1 MEEDTGG
8 FGMARYLVGENAN
21 NFGDTLKLI
30 SDGDMIELDEHYTV
44 EVPQNQAYA
53 IGRSITIEGNSRVEN
68 GTTYINN
75 TFLGKLYITNGA
87 YVKIKNLWIKTN
99 GDRNAVSVDR
109 NASLE
114 LENCVLENDFAEN
127 SKVLLYA
134 NNAAKVILKDVWTF
148 LLEGEYNWIKFVNSR
163 VEIYKSQLNSGVW
176 IEKSKAVIENTS
188 VKYTGNCLNLR
199 WADVEL
205 KCAKIEGGGTQ
216 CEKRYPAIY
225 AENSQIVSQSSY
237 IMQEEYNKSV
247 GLEKNVNFSSSNDEI
262 SSISAWGSRI
272 FLKDTRLNIGMYLQ
286 QASYA
291 VAKGTLQFL
300 REYDEKIDF
309 LVEADSV
316 FLCENAEFMH
326 IEQANPNCRV
336 LRNSL
341 LKIQHVTA
349 KNGDI
354 ANFTY
359 EVDKDSEFIRPM
371 EPLEKSSE
379 VNEKETE
386 GEKQTPLEEL
396 ESLIGLKKVKEEIK
410 KMLRFV
416 EFNKKRIAQGLPAQ
430 QQSLHSVF
438 MGNPGTGKTMVARL
452 MGKILFE
459 HGVLPGK
466 EFIFIEAKESDL
478 VSSNV
483 GGTAEQTSAL
493 LEKARGGI
501 LFIDE
506 AYTLDKKGAN
516 VNFGQEAINTILKY
530 MEDYRNEIMIIFAG
544 YTKEMECFLK
554 TNPGLKSRVP
564 NIFEFEDYSEEE
576 ILQLGEKNIQDNQ
589 YILEDID
596 YYEKNLAKAYGAS
609 LDKSN
614 GRWVRNFNE
623 KLFRAMANRSFEED
637 EVDVVTIKNRD
648 IDEVLQSSK
657 FNAKYQKA
665 GALEELHHLVGIEN
679 VKQKVQEFID
689 LAQLNKKREEQGQRN
704 ADFTLH
710 SLFLGNPGTGKT
722 TVARIIGNVLYE
734 KGVIRGNKCIE
745 VSRSD
750 LVAGFVG
757 QTAIKT
763 REVLESALGG
773 VLFIDEAYTLSSG
786 GSNDFG
792 QEAINE
798 ILKFMEDHRR
808 DIVIIFAGY
817 SDEMKAFLRTNS
829 GLTSRI
835 PNIFHFED
843 YTPDEIVKIGLLGL
857 QEQGYL
863 VDVEEYSDAVKEA
876 YHITN
881 DHSNGRW
888 IRNFNERLIRYMS
901 SRVSRDRNSD
911 VNTITIEDIR
921 RIQNSTF

>member
-1 MEEDTGG
+1 M
-8 FGMARYLVGENAN
+8 
-21 NFGDTLKLI
+21 
-30 SDGDMIELDEHYTV
+30 
-44 EVPQNQAYA
+44 
-53 IGRSITIEGNSRVEN
+53 
-68 GTTYINN
+68 
-75 TFLGKLYITNGA
+75 
-87 YVKIKNLWIKTN
+87 
-99 GDRNAVSVDR
+99 
-109 NASLE
+109 
-114 LENCVLENDFAEN
+114 
-127 SKVLLYA
+127 
-134 NNAAKVILKDVWTF
+134 
-148 LLEGEYNWIKFVNSR
+148 
-163 VEIYKSQLNSGVW
+163 
-176 IEKSKAVIENTS
+176 
-188 VKYTGNCLNLR
+188 
-199 WADVEL
+199 
-205 KCAKIEGGGTQ
+205 
-216 CEKRYPAIY
+216 
-225 AENSQIVSQSSY
+225 
-237 IMQEEYNKSV
+237 
-247 GLEKNVNFSSSNDEI
+247 
-262 SSISAWGSRI
+262 
-272 FLKDTRLNIGMYLQ
+272 
-286 QASYA
+286 
-291 VAKGTLQFL
+291 
-300 REYDEKIDF
+300 
-309 LVEADSV
+309 
-316 FLCENAEFMH
+316 
-326 IEQANPNCRV
+326 
-336 LRNSL
+336 
-341 LKIQHVTA
+341 
-349 KNGDI
+349 
-354 ANFTY
+354 
-359 EVDKDSEFIRPM
+359 
-371 EPLEKSSE
+371 
-379 VNEKETE
+379 
-386 GEKQTPLEEL
+386 
-396 ESLIGLKKVKEEIK
+396 
-410 KMLRFV
+410 
-416 EFNKKRIAQGLPAQ
+416 
-430 QQSLHSVF
+430 
-438 MGNPGTGKTMVARL
+438 
-452 MGKILFE
+452 
-459 HGVLPGK
+459 
-466 EFIFIEAKESDL
+466 
-478 VSSNV
+478 

-493 LEKARGGI
+493 LEKARGGV

-530 MEDYRNEIMIIFAG
+530 MEDHRNEIMIIFAG

-564 NIFEFEDYSEEE
+564 NVFEFEDYSEEE
-576 ILQLGEKNIQDNQ
+576 IVQLGEKHIQDSQ
-589 YILEDID
+589 YVLEDID

-623 KLFRAMANRSFEED
+623 KLFRAMANRSFKEED
-637 EVDVVTIKNRD
+637 DDVITIKNRD

-657 FNAKYQKA
+657 FNAQYQKA

-734 KGVIRGNKCIE
+734 KGVIRGNRCVE

-786 GSNDFG
+786 GNNDFG

-808 DIVIIFAGY
+808 DIAIIFAGY
-817 SDEMKAFLRTNS
+817 SDEMKEFLSTNS
-829 GLTSRI
+829 GLVSRI
-835 PNIFHFED
+835 PNIFYFED

-863 VDVEEYSDAVKEA
+863 VDVEAYSDAVKEA

-901 SRVSRDRNSD
+901 SRVSSDRNSD

>member
-1 MEEDTGG
+1 
-8 FGMARYLVGENAN
+8 
-21 NFGDTLKLI
+21 
-30 SDGDMIELDEHYTV
+30 
-44 EVPQNQAYA
+44 
-53 IGRSITIEGNSRVEN
+53 
-68 GTTYINN
+68 
-75 TFLGKLYITNGA
+75 
-87 YVKIKNLWIKTN
+87 
-99 GDRNAVSVDR
+99 
-109 NASLE
+109 
-114 LENCVLENDFAEN
+114 
-127 SKVLLYA
+127 
-134 NNAAKVILKDVWTF
+134 
-148 LLEGEYNWIKFVNSR
+148 
-163 VEIYKSQLNSGVW
+163 
-176 IEKSKAVIENTS
+176 
-188 VKYTGNCLNLR
+188 
-199 WADVEL
+199 
-205 KCAKIEGGGTQ
+205 
-216 CEKRYPAIY
+216 
-225 AENSQIVSQSSY
+225 
-237 IMQEEYNKSV
+237 
-247 GLEKNVNFSSSNDEI
+247 
-262 SSISAWGSRI
+262 
-272 FLKDTRLNIGMYLQ
+272 
-286 QASYA
+286 
-291 VAKGTLQFL
+291 
-300 REYDEKIDF
+300 
-309 LVEADSV
+309 
-316 FLCENAEFMH
+316 
-326 IEQANPNCRV
+326 
-336 LRNSL
+336 
-341 LKIQHVTA
+341 
-349 KNGDI
+349 
-354 ANFTY
+354 
-359 EVDKDSEFIRPM
+359 
-371 EPLEKSSE
+371 
-379 VNEKETE
+379 
-386 GEKQTPLEEL
+386 
-396 ESLIGLKKVKEEIK
+396 
-410 KMLRFV
+410 
-416 EFNKKRIAQGLPAQ
+416 
-430 QQSLHSVF
+430 
-438 MGNPGTGKTMVARL
+438 MVARL

-459 HGVLPGK
+459 HGALPGK

-493 LEKARGGI
+493 LEKARGGV

-530 MEDYRNEIMIIFAG
+530 MEDHRNEIMIIFAG

-564 NIFEFEDYSEEE
+564 NVFEFEDYSEEE
-576 ILQLGEKNIQDNQ
+576 IVQLGEKHIQDSQ
-589 YILEDID
+589 YVLEDID

-623 KLFRAMANRSFEED
+623 KLFRAMANRSFKEED
-637 EVDVVTIKNRD
+637 DDVITIKNRD

-657 FNAKYQKA
+657 FNAQYQKA

-734 KGVIRGNKCIE
+734 KGVIRGNRCVE

-786 GSNDFG
+786 GNNDFG

-808 DIVIIFAGY
+808 DIAIIFAGY
-817 SDEMKAFLRTNS
+817 SDEMKEFLSTNS
-829 GLTSRI
+829 GLVSRI
-835 PNIFHFED
+835 PNIFYFED

-863 VDVEEYSDAVKEA
+863 VDVEAYSDAVKEA

-901 SRVSRDRNSD
+901 SRVSSDRNSD

>member
-1 MEEDTGG
+1 MSAEEDTGG

-21 NFGDTLKLI
+21 NFEDTLKII

-44 EVPQNQAYA
+44 EVPQNQAYV

-87 YVKIKNLWIKTN
+87 CVKIKNLWIKTN

-237 IMQEEYNKSV
+237 IIQEEYDKSV

-291 VAKGTLQFL
+291 VAKGALQFL
-300 REYDEKIDF
+300 REYAKKIDL
-309 LVEADSV
+309 LVASESV

-326 IEQANPNCRV
+326 IEQGMINCRV
-336 LRNSL
+336 LQNSL
-341 LKIQHVTA
+341 LKMQHMTA
-349 KNGDI
+349 INGDVE
-354 ANFTY
+354 NFSC
-359 EVDKDSEFIRPM
+359 EVDKDSQLIRPM
-371 EPLEKSSE
+371 ELLEKSPE
-379 VNEKETE
+379 VNEKE
-386 GEKQTPLEEL
+386 GEKLAPLEEL

-416 EFNKKRIAQGLPAQ
+416 EFNKKRIAQGLQAQ

-459 HGVLPGK
+459 HGALPGK

-493 LEKARGGI
+493 LEKARGGV

-530 MEDYRNEIMIIFAG
+530 MEDHRNEIMIIFAG

-564 NIFEFEDYSEEE
+564 NVFEFEDYSEEE
-576 ILQLGEKNIQDNQ
+576 IVQLGEKHIQDSQ
-589 YILEDID
+589 YVLEDID
-596 YYEKNLAKAYGAS
+596 SGIP
-609 LDKSN
+609 
-614 GRWVRNFNE
+614 RVH
-623 KLFRAMANRSFEED
+623 RSAEEC
-637 EVDVVTIKNRD
+637 R
-648 IDEVLQSSK
+648 
-657 FNAKYQKA
+657 
-665 GALEELHHLVGIEN
+665 
-679 VKQKVQEFID
+679 
-689 LAQLNKKREEQGQRN
+689 
-704 ADFTLH
+704 
-710 SLFLGNPGTGKT
+710 
-722 TVARIIGNVLYE
+722 
-734 KGVIRGNKCIE
+734 
-745 VSRSD
+745 
-750 LVAGFVG
+750 
-757 QTAIKT
+757 
-763 REVLESALGG
+763 
-773 VLFIDEAYTLSSG
+773 
-786 GSNDFG
+786 
-792 QEAINE
+792 
-798 ILKFMEDHRR
+798 
-808 DIVIIFAGY
+808 
-817 SDEMKAFLRTNS
+817 
-829 GLTSRI
+829 
-835 PNIFHFED
+835 
-843 YTPDEIVKIGLLGL
+843 
-857 QEQGYL
+857 
-863 VDVEEYSDAVKEA
+863 
-876 YHITN
+876 
-881 DHSNGRW
+881 
-888 IRNFNERLIRYMS
+888 
-901 SRVSRDRNSD
+901 
-911 VNTITIEDIR
+911 
-921 RIQNSTF
+921 